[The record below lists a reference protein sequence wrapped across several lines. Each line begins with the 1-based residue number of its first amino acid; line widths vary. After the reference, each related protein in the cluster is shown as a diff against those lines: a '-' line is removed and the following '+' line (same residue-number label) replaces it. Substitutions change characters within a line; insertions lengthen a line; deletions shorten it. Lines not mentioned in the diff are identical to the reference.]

1 MKKIGSKDG
10 NTWEEQQRKG
20 EYGDEVR
27 FGDLHALNCL
37 MSIRQ
42 WCDQKITEISAR
54 LENENLQ
61 KRDD

>member
-27 FGDLHALNCL
+27 FGDLHTLNCL
-37 MSIRQ
+37 MITRQ
-42 WCDQKITEISAR
+42 WCDQKIDEVAAR
-54 LENENLQ
+54 LERANIRS
-61 KRDD
+61 KDD